1 MELTACDH
9 AHAAQVGPFSWLQLH
24 FNVRACALACQPV
37 DRAADLMMSTV
48 CICVLVTTAYPC
60 IGPKWTP
67 SNNNIGSLPRS
78 LCSKHA
84 KHSVS
89 DLFPQILRSNSAAFF
104 GMHRRSTVG
113 DRSTSDL
120 YDNDNTTTDPPCTV
134 DHEQGTATQDSSPGP
149 WRGCKGL
156 LRKPFASW
164 GVQRQGGKITRW
176 AAQHITSPPSS
187 LPSLQLAS
195 SGRPP
200 SAGWVWC
207 CAWLAHLSCC
217 CTRQTILVQLLQTMW
232 GQPHSD
238 NRDKH
243 TDPQPSALPSRHT
256 PPKPLK
262 QAGHHPRCCLSPE
275 PSSHKHTGGS

>member
-1 MELTACDH
+1 
-9 AHAAQVGPFSWLQLH
+9 
-24 FNVRACALACQPV
+24 
-37 DRAADLMMSTV
+37 MMSTV

-176 AAQHITSPPSS
+176 AAQHITSPPAPFLLCNSHLLAG
-187 LPSLQLAS
+187 LPQLAGSGAAPGLLISPVAARVKPFWCS
-195 SGRPP
+195 SSRPCGASHTLTTATNTPTP
-200 SAGWVWC
+200 S
-207 CAWLAHLSCC
+207 H
-217 CTRQTILVQLLQTMW
+217 QLCLPDT
-232 GQPHSD
+232 PHQ
-238 NRDKH
+238 N
-243 TDPQPSALPSRHT
+243 P
-256 PPKPLK
+256 
-262 QAGHHPRCCLSPE
+262 
-275 PSSHKHTGGS
+275 